1 MIRETG
7 VQKYL
12 ADRTNRYDQGMDSR
26 NKIDMNIM
34 DESSTEDMIDTNNTR
49 IMIWWNRYDKNDNKL
64 KISQD
69 MTQH

>member
-1 MIRETG
+1 MIKETE
-7 VQKYL
+7 VQKYS
-12 ADRTNRYDQGMDSR
+12 ADRTNKYDQGMDSR

-34 DESSTEDMIDTNNTR
+34 DESSTEAMMDMNNTR
-49 IMIWWNRYDKNDNKL
+49 IMIRWNRYDKNDNKL

>member
-7 VQKYL
+7 VQKYS

-34 DESSTEDMIDTNNTR
+34 DESSTEDMIDMNNTR
-49 IMIWWNRYDKNDNKL
+49 I
-64 KISQD
+64 KI
-69 MTQH
+69 

>member
-7 VQKYL
+7 VQKYS
-12 ADRTNRYDQGMDSR
+12 ADRTNRYDQGMDSK

-34 DESSTEDMIDTNNTR
+34 DESSTKAMMDMNNTR
-49 IMIWWNRYDKNDNKL
+49 IMIRWNRYDKNDNKL

>member
-7 VQKYL
+7 VQKYS

-34 DESSTEDMIDTNNTR
+34 DESSTKDMIDTNNTR

>member
-7 VQKYL
+7 VQKYS

-26 NKIDMNIM
+26 NKVDMNIM
-34 DESSTEDMIDTNNTR
+34 DESSSEDMIDMNNTG
-49 IMIWWNRYDKNDNKL
+49 IKIWWNKYDKNSNKL
-64 KISQD
+64 EISQD

>member
-7 VQKYL
+7 VKKYS

-49 IMIWWNRYDKNDNKL
+49 IMI
-64 KISQD
+64 
-69 MTQH
+69 